1 MPTVRTKS
9 YRIGFQEV
17 IFKRDLREGE
27 TAHPFFLGVNTLQD
41 PFARRG
47 LADIYQALKGVSPGD
62 LSSPEKAQ
70 LLLRTIQQSIGA
82 GELVSI
88 RAKGIAG
95 KTAQI
100 SGGGGS
106 GGAAAASSRKP
117 RRSAR
122 ASSPSSSSSTPEK
135 TWVDIQ
141 LVDPDGNPVAGA
153 KYKLKITD
161 GSVRDG
167 SLDGDGRVRVSGIDP
182 GSCTVWFP
190 DYDAKEWRPQ

>member
-1 MPTVRTKS
+1 MPSVRTRTW
-9 YRIGFQEV
+9 RIGFEEV

-70 LLLRTIQQSIGA
+70 LLLRTIQQAVMA

-88 RAKGIAG
+88 RAKAVAG
-95 KTAQI
+95 KTTQI
-100 SGGGGS
+100 SGGGG
-106 GGAAAASSRKP
+106 APAASPRKS
-117 RRSAR
+117 RRSAPS
-122 ASSPSSSSSTPEK
+122 ASSSSSSSAPEK

-141 LVDPDGNPVAGA
+141 LLDPDGNPVPGA

-167 SLDGDGRVRVSGIDP
+167 SLDDDGRVRVSGIDP

-190 DYDAKEWRPQ
+190 EYDAKEWRPQ